1 MAIKKSDS
9 SGIPFG
15 NNAGRPANPGVGR
28 LYSNGETARLELYTS
43 ANAWENIVQ
52 EVPGVASISGN
63 YSEQTNSGT
72 IVIYG
77 TNFVSGAIASAI
89 GTNGVEV
96 PASSTTYNS
105 LVQITSVFT
114 GLSNANEPYDIKITN
129 PSNLFGILPDALY
142 INASP
147 IWVTTSGSLGSYT
160 EEISMS
166 VSATATD
173 SDSTII
179 YSLASGSTLPTG
191 ITLNSSN
198 GLISGTLPTI
208 SSNTTY
214 SFTINASDGV
224 NTIPRAFSFI
234 SKNKINWST
243 ASGTLG
249 TIYDASRTTSSFQ
262 LASTGVSSVTYSL
275 TSGSLPTGMT
285 VNSSGLISGSISSA
299 VLTDT
304 TYTFTVTASDG
315 VSYDT
320 PRDFSILL
328 KAPVVTTF
336 MYTGADQDFVL
347 PAGIKKFRVS
357 MWGAGG
363 GGERGTSP
371 GGGGSGGYVSGLV
384 DIENAS
390 FVSAYGAN
398 KNSFKIVVGR
408 GGNRNTYFAGT
419 NRNPFYGG
427 GGYGKDCYNF
437 VAGAEM
443 ADGGGLTGIFAN
455 IASSVFTLSGTRDT
469 SNGSYTVTSGVSTS
483 NVVAISGGGGGGSDS
498 HYGGAGG
505 GLVGGSD
512 TSGASTGGTQSA
524 GGSGTSHAQGL
535 FLLGGATYDINN
547 QSTSINSVRGGAGGG
562 GYYGG
567 AGADGNREAGGG
579 GSSYVGYLLES
590 VNTQGYAGSTGG
602 VNPPQNSNSLYPS
615 DSSGF
620 VVGSGGPGNGTAGA
634 GGHGACVITY

>member
-1 MAIKKSDS
+1 MAIKKSSS

-15 NNAGRPANPGVGR
+15 NTAGRPASEIGR
-28 LYSNGETARLELYTS
+28 LYSNGETARLELYT
-43 ANAWENIVQ
+43 ATGWQNIVQ
-52 EVPGVASISGN
+52 EVPGVASITGT
-63 YSEQTNSGT
+63 YSEATNSGT
-72 IVIYG
+72 ITIQG

-96 PASSTTYNS
+96 LASSTTYNS
-105 LVQITSVFT
+105 LVQLTAVFT
-114 GLSNANEPYDIKITN
+114 GLSNAYEPYDIKVTN
-129 PSNLFGILPDALY
+129 PSNLFGLIPDALY
-142 INASP
+142 VNASP
-147 IWVTTSGSLGSYT
+147 VWQTASGSLGSFT
-160 EEISMS
+160 EEIAMS

-173 SDSTII
+173 SDSTIT
-179 YSLASGSTLPTG
+179 YTLASGSSLPTG
-191 ITLNSSN
+191 ITLNSSS

-214 SFTINASDGV
+214 NFTINASDGV

-249 TIYDASRTTSSFQ
+249 TIYDTYRTTSSFQ
-262 LASTGVSSVTYSL
+262 LSSTGVSSVTYSL
-275 TSGSLPTGMT
+275 ASGSLPNGMT
-285 VNSSGLISGSISSA
+285 INSTGLISGSISTGVS
-299 VLTDT
+299 TDT
-304 TYTFTVTASDG
+304 TYSFTITASDG
-315 VSYDT
+315 ISADT

-336 MYTGADQDFVL
+336 LYTGSDQDFTL
-347 PAGIKKFRVS
+347 PDGVKRFRVN

-363 GGERGTSP
+363 GGERGTNP

-384 DIENAS
+384 DTENAS
-390 FVSAYGAN
+390 FVSAYGTN

-408 GGNRNTYFAGT
+408 GGNRNTYFSGT

-437 VAGAEM
+437 TAGVEV
-443 ADGGGLTGIFAN
+443 ADGGGFTGIFAN
-455 IASSVFTLSGTRDT
+455 VASSVFTLSGTRDT
-469 SNGSYTVTSGVSTS
+469 SSGSYTVTSGVSTS
-483 NVVAISGGGGGGSDS
+483 NVVAISGGGGGASDS

-512 TSGASTGGTQSA
+512 TSGASTGGTQSG

-535 FLLGGATYDINN
+535 FLLGGATYDLNT
-547 QSTSINSVRGGAGGG
+547 QSTSANSVRGGAGGG

-579 GSSYVGYLLES
+579 GSSYIGTLLEA
-590 VNTQGYAGSTGG
+590 VNTQGTVGATGG
-602 VNPPQNSNSLYPS
+602 VNPPQNSNSLYPT
-615 DSSGF
+615 DGSGTA
-620 VVGSGGPGNGTAGA
+620 VGFGGPGNGSTGA
-634 GGHGACVITY
+634 GGNGACVITY